1 MKTRTVTRTLVLVAL
16 MLNLGVAAVYAQQK
30 HVKMT
35 FSGTMLATTINLQP
49 DTVTDEGISPGTV
62 RSDRSPFVNYTLTI

>member
-16 MLNLGVAAVYAQQK
+16 MLNLSVAGVYAQQK

-35 FSGTMLATTINLQP
+35 FSGSIVATPINLRP
-49 DTVTDEGISPGTV
+49 IPSPTK
-62 RSDRSPFVNYTLTI
+62 RI